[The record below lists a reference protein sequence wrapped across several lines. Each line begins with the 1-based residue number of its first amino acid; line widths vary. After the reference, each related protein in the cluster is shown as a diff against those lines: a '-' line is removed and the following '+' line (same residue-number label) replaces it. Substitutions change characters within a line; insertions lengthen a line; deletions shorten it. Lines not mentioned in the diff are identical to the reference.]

1 LIYSTVLE
9 ESIEDSILEKNTKN
23 FGNKTDSLE
32 READMTVYIDEQ
44 GSL

>member
-9 ESIEDSILEKNTKN
+9 ESIEDSVIERNTRF

-32 READMTVYIDEQ
+32 READMTVYIDE
-44 GSL
+44 

>member
-1 LIYSTVLE
+1 M
-9 ESIEDSILEKNTKN
+9 IERNTKF